1 MCWRRPRHGASGWKK
16 SEIWAEPG
24 ISAAISSLPGSRQ
37 IRAIFVWCRRFGDI
51 IVISNSSLLSPRWA
65 FVVLAA
71 ATLALAGCGRKGP
84 LDLPPTG
91 SSQSPNSQSSTSQPA
106 AAATG
111 DTETEEAAKPSV
123 FNSGYGSDAAP
134 VAGRGPK
141 RPFILD
147 PLLNSN

>member
-1 MCWRRPRHGASGWKK
+1 VNRNCS
-16 SEIWAEPG
+16 
-24 ISAAISSLPGSRQ
+24 
-37 IRAIFVWCRRFGDI
+37 F
-51 IVISNSSLLSPRWA
+51 LSPRWA

-84 LDLPPTG
+84 LDLPPTS
-91 SSQSPNSQSSTSQPA
+91 SSQVPNSQSSA
-106 AAATG
+106 AVSS
-111 DTETEEAAKPSV
+111 DTETAEAAKPSV
-123 FNSGYGSDAAP
+123 FNPGYGSDAAP